1 MTQIRYDLK
10 AQFEISSGT
19 IFLIINLVLLS
30 TVLRPE
36 AVLEFLRNKSSFKR
50 ALFFSFVCM
59 FVYLLVYLFVY
70 YLGVGVVGTLV
81 LASVLLP

>member
-36 AVLEFLRNKSSFKR
+36 AVLEFLRNKSSFQS
-50 ALFFSFVCM
+50 ALFFCFCLFVFLLLFVC
-59 FVYLLVYLFVY
+59 LFVY
-70 YLGVGVVGTLV
+70 
-81 LASVLLP
+81 

>member
-36 AVLEFLRNKSSFKR
+36 AVLEFLRNKSSFKCVC
-50 ALFFSFVCM
+50 LFLHLFVCLSVCLFVCM
-59 FVYLLVYLFVY
+59 SVCLLVCF
-70 YLGVGVVGTLV
+70 
-81 LASVLLP
+81 SHR